1 MAVMGGSGNLA
12 SDQVIINRLVRVFA
26 NTTIRASYSDASR
39 AIGTVS
45 TEGEYRASLL
55 QNGYYYI
62 DDLGGWVIRARASTI
77 RDDTPNATQSADGE
91 YQSSVSQSTV
101 QQISQFTEEE
111 RKDIYMEYINNEYG
125 DVMNVDDVGDN
136 IMVDNLNGIY
146 GIPYQFTETVDPRP
160 DNSSFGSIYAS
171 RIITR
176 MPLLMLSPGK
186 VDFMNRSTSGEK
198 LAIFDALIGSE
209 NNSDTK
215 LGDFIKKPGKYYTF
229 EYDEASDFQGGLARV
244 SKNNKWGYVNALGEV
259 VVPCEYDS
267 VSDFHEGFGQVER
280 NNKCGFV
287 NKYGE
292 VIVPCE
298 YHICRAF
305 NEGLSTVL
313 KNNKWGAI
321 DETGKEVIQCQYDE
335 LLSFHEGLAKVEEKG
350 KWGVINK
357 KGEIVIPIIYDY
369 ISYFHEEL
377 ASVKLDDE
385 WGVINK
391 KGEVVIP
398 IGLGPI
404 DLFHE
409 GLARVYDKT
418 EDSAGFIDTDG
429 NLVIPYIYDRTSG
442 FKEGLARVEKNGKWG
457 FINKSGEVVIPFEYD
472 NAYDFQDGLAIVAKN
487 GKLGLVN
494 KLGEVIAPCK
504 YNALCNFN
512 GDLAQV
518 KLNDKWGFIN
528 KSGEVVIPFEYDYIS
543 NFQEGFSQ
551 VLKDGKIYY
560 IDKNNQKL
568 NLKIIINEASDIFN
582 IPNNSTIIDTK
593 IGYALDF
600 QEDKVLFNSNEERE
614 EFIKLLDKT
623 ININPSYKSK
633 KLTKKQKTNA

>member
-229 EYDEASDFQGGLARV
+229 AYDSENYW
-244 SKNNKWGYVNALGEV
+244 KYVNAMNNACAVYLG
-259 VVPCEYDS
+259 
-267 VSDFHEGFGQVER
+267 
-280 NNKCGFV
+280 
-287 NKYGE
+287 
-292 VIVPCE
+292 
-298 YHICRAF
+298 
-305 NEGLSTVL
+305 
-313 KNNKWGAI
+313 
-321 DETGKEVIQCQYDE
+321 IQD
-335 LLSFHEGLAKVEEKG
+335 V
-350 KWGVINK
+350 
-357 KGEIVIPIIYDY
+357 D
-369 ISYFHEEL
+369 
-377 ASVKLDDE
+377 
-385 WGVINK
+385 
-391 KGEVVIP
+391 
-398 IGLGPI
+398 
-404 DLFHE
+404 
-409 GLARVYDKT
+409 
-418 EDSAGFIDTDG
+418 
-429 NLVIPYIYDRTSG
+429 
-442 FKEGLARVEKNGKWG
+442 
-457 FINKSGEVVIPFEYD
+457 
-472 NAYDFQDGLAIVAKN
+472 
-487 GKLGLVN
+487 
-494 KLGEVIAPCK
+494 
-504 YNALCNFN
+504 
-512 GDLAQV
+512 
-518 KLNDKWGFIN
+518 
-528 KSGEVVIPFEYDYIS
+528 
-543 NFQEGFSQ
+543 
-551 VLKDGKIYY
+551 
-560 IDKNNQKL
+560 
-568 NLKIIINEASDIFN
+568 
-582 IPNNSTIIDTK
+582 
-593 IGYALDF
+593 
-600 QEDKVLFNSNEERE
+600 
-614 EFIKLLDKT
+614 
-623 ININPSYKSK
+623 ININGVSGKAGSFHWEKATNDKFDSMLVSSESYVTFYADAETSKSEQYSNSTKASQLADTVNSFSDVAKEAMFLVGAHVGNISWVNAEDIDKAISQIGELGDRLLSGNGESLVKDIAEEFSVIATGGKLIFPEIWSDSEFTQSFDVKIKLRCPCPNKVSWFLDICVPINHLRALTLPRTPYGEGVNGKKFEDEPTANGYFSPFLVRGFYKGLWNCDMGIITDLSLSLGKEGSWTLDGLPSEVDVDMTIKDLYNVLAMTPSDQTTAFLNNTMFLNFLASSCGVSINKPDLDRSVDLYLMLK
-633 KLTKKQKTNA
+633 KNYWKDRLTGYSFWQKATQGIQNKLYNLYTGVFRG

>member
-26 NTTIRASYSDASR
+26 NTTIRASYSDTSR

-146 GIPYQFTETVDPRP
+146 GIPYQFTEAVDPRP

-229 EYDEASDFQGGLARV
+229 AYDSENYW
-244 SKNNKWGYVNALGEV
+244 KYVNAMNNACAVYLG
-259 VVPCEYDS
+259 
-267 VSDFHEGFGQVER
+267 
-280 NNKCGFV
+280 
-287 NKYGE
+287 
-292 VIVPCE
+292 
-298 YHICRAF
+298 
-305 NEGLSTVL
+305 
-313 KNNKWGAI
+313 
-321 DETGKEVIQCQYDE
+321 IQD
-335 LLSFHEGLAKVEEKG
+335 V
-350 KWGVINK
+350 
-357 KGEIVIPIIYDY
+357 D
-369 ISYFHEEL
+369 
-377 ASVKLDDE
+377 
-385 WGVINK
+385 
-391 KGEVVIP
+391 
-398 IGLGPI
+398 
-404 DLFHE
+404 
-409 GLARVYDKT
+409 
-418 EDSAGFIDTDG
+418 
-429 NLVIPYIYDRTSG
+429 
-442 FKEGLARVEKNGKWG
+442 
-457 FINKSGEVVIPFEYD
+457 
-472 NAYDFQDGLAIVAKN
+472 
-487 GKLGLVN
+487 
-494 KLGEVIAPCK
+494 
-504 YNALCNFN
+504 
-512 GDLAQV
+512 
-518 KLNDKWGFIN
+518 
-528 KSGEVVIPFEYDYIS
+528 
-543 NFQEGFSQ
+543 
-551 VLKDGKIYY
+551 
-560 IDKNNQKL
+560 
-568 NLKIIINEASDIFN
+568 
-582 IPNNSTIIDTK
+582 
-593 IGYALDF
+593 
-600 QEDKVLFNSNEERE
+600 
-614 EFIKLLDKT
+614 
-623 ININPSYKSK
+623 ININGVSGKAGSFHWEKATNDKFDSMLVSSESYVTFYADAETSKSEQYSNSTKASQLADTVNSFSDVAKEAMFLVGAHVGNISWVNAEDIDKAISQIGELGDRLLSGNGESLVKDIAEEFSVIATGGKLIFPEIWSDSEFTQSFDVKIKLRCPCPNKVSWFLDICVPINHLRALTLPRTPYGEGVNGKKFEDEPTANGYFSPFLVRGFYKGLWNCDMGIITDLSLSLGKEGSWTLDGLPSEVDVDMTIKDLYNVLAMTPSDQTTAFLNNTMFLNFLASSCGVSINKPDLDRSVDLYLMLK
-633 KLTKKQKTNA
+633 KNYWKDRLTGYSFWQKATQGIQNKLYNLYTGVFRG

>member
-229 EYDEASDFQGGLARV
+229 AYDSENYW
-244 SKNNKWGYVNALGEV
+244 KYVNAMNNACAVYLG
-259 VVPCEYDS
+259 
-267 VSDFHEGFGQVER
+267 
-280 NNKCGFV
+280 
-287 NKYGE
+287 
-292 VIVPCE
+292 
-298 YHICRAF
+298 
-305 NEGLSTVL
+305 
-313 KNNKWGAI
+313 
-321 DETGKEVIQCQYDE
+321 IQD
-335 LLSFHEGLAKVEEKG
+335 V
-350 KWGVINK
+350 
-357 KGEIVIPIIYDY
+357 D
-369 ISYFHEEL
+369 
-377 ASVKLDDE
+377 
-385 WGVINK
+385 
-391 KGEVVIP
+391 
-398 IGLGPI
+398 
-404 DLFHE
+404 
-409 GLARVYDKT
+409 
-418 EDSAGFIDTDG
+418 
-429 NLVIPYIYDRTSG
+429 
-442 FKEGLARVEKNGKWG
+442 
-457 FINKSGEVVIPFEYD
+457 
-472 NAYDFQDGLAIVAKN
+472 
-487 GKLGLVN
+487 
-494 KLGEVIAPCK
+494 
-504 YNALCNFN
+504 
-512 GDLAQV
+512 
-518 KLNDKWGFIN
+518 
-528 KSGEVVIPFEYDYIS
+528 
-543 NFQEGFSQ
+543 
-551 VLKDGKIYY
+551 
-560 IDKNNQKL
+560 
-568 NLKIIINEASDIFN
+568 
-582 IPNNSTIIDTK
+582 
-593 IGYALDF
+593 
-600 QEDKVLFNSNEERE
+600 
-614 EFIKLLDKT
+614 
-623 ININPSYKSK
+623 ININGVSGKAGSFHWEKATNDKFDSMLVSSESYVTFYADAETSKSEQYSNSTKASQLADTVNSFSDVAKEAMFLVGAHVGNISWVNAEDIDKAISQIGELGDRLLSGNGESLVKDIAEEFSVIATGGKLIFPEIWSDSEFTQSFDVKIKLRCPCPNKVSWFLDICVPINHLRALTLPRTPYGEGVNGKKFEDEPTANGYFSPFLVRGFYKGLWNCDMGIITDLSLSLGKEGSWTLDGLPSEVDVDMTIKDLYNVLAMTPSDQTTAFLNNTMFLNFLASSCGVSINKPDLDRSVDLYLMLK
-633 KLTKKQKTNA
+633 KNYWQDRLTGYSFWQKATQGIQNKLYNLYTGVFRG

>member
-26 NTTIRASYSDASR
+26 NTTIRASYSDTSR

-229 EYDEASDFQGGLARV
+229 AYDSENYW
-244 SKNNKWGYVNALGEV
+244 KYVNAMNNACAVYLG
-259 VVPCEYDS
+259 
-267 VSDFHEGFGQVER
+267 
-280 NNKCGFV
+280 
-287 NKYGE
+287 
-292 VIVPCE
+292 
-298 YHICRAF
+298 
-305 NEGLSTVL
+305 
-313 KNNKWGAI
+313 
-321 DETGKEVIQCQYDE
+321 IQD
-335 LLSFHEGLAKVEEKG
+335 V
-350 KWGVINK
+350 
-357 KGEIVIPIIYDY
+357 D
-369 ISYFHEEL
+369 
-377 ASVKLDDE
+377 
-385 WGVINK
+385 
-391 KGEVVIP
+391 
-398 IGLGPI
+398 
-404 DLFHE
+404 
-409 GLARVYDKT
+409 
-418 EDSAGFIDTDG
+418 
-429 NLVIPYIYDRTSG
+429 
-442 FKEGLARVEKNGKWG
+442 
-457 FINKSGEVVIPFEYD
+457 
-472 NAYDFQDGLAIVAKN
+472 
-487 GKLGLVN
+487 
-494 KLGEVIAPCK
+494 
-504 YNALCNFN
+504 
-512 GDLAQV
+512 
-518 KLNDKWGFIN
+518 
-528 KSGEVVIPFEYDYIS
+528 
-543 NFQEGFSQ
+543 
-551 VLKDGKIYY
+551 
-560 IDKNNQKL
+560 
-568 NLKIIINEASDIFN
+568 
-582 IPNNSTIIDTK
+582 
-593 IGYALDF
+593 
-600 QEDKVLFNSNEERE
+600 
-614 EFIKLLDKT
+614 
-623 ININPSYKSK
+623 ININGVSGKAGSFHWEKATNDKFDSMLVSSESYVTFYADAETSKSEQYSNSTKASQLADTVNSFSDVAKEAMFLVGAHVGNISWVNAEDIDEAISQIGELGDRLLRGNGESLVKDIAEEFSVIATGGKLIFPEIWSDSEFTQSFDVKIKLRCPCPNKVSWFLDICVPINHLRALTLPRTPYGEGVNGKKFEDEPTANGYFSPFLVRGFYKGLWNCDMGIITDLSLSLGKEGSWTLDGLPSEVDVDMTIKDLYNVLAMTPSDQTTAFLNNTMFLNFLASSCGVSINKPDLDRSVDLYLMLK
-633 KLTKKQKTNA
+633 KNYWKDRLTGYSFWQKATQGIQNKLYNLYTGVFRG